1 MFTCA
6 SLFESLMDTGV
17 SALTHRSNDHTNTPY
32 SIHTVNGRNHFCSI
46 VVNDLCMSVLGF
58 ATGPKTSL
66 NMFTCASLF
75 ESFLDTAVSALTH
88 IWNDHTKTPYSI
100 HTVNGRNH
108 FCSIVVNDLCISV
121 LSFATGPKTS
131 SNTFMCITSL
141 LASDFSIRVLFR
153 LWKAKEVKEAACAR
167 TILKRTEWH
176 RCRSNYLISEFP
188 RA

>member
-1 MFTCA
+1 M
-6 SLFESLMDTGV
+6 
-17 SALTHRSNDHTNTPY
+17 
-32 SIHTVNGRNHFCSI
+32 
-46 VVNDLCMSVLGF
+46 
-58 ATGPKTSL
+58 
-66 NMFTCASLF
+66 
-75 ESFLDTAVSALTH
+75 
-88 IWNDHTKTPYSI
+88 
-100 HTVNGRNH
+100 
-108 FCSIVVNDLCISV
+108 NDLCISV